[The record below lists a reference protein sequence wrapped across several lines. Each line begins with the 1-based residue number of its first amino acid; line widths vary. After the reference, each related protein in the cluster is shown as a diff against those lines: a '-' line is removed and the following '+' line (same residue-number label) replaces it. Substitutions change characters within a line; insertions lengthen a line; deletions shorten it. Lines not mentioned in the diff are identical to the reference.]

1 MTKVFF
7 ETGTSELSVNDS
19 GINVFGANGIQTLK
33 LKTGAL
39 NTKADSNVDKFY
51 FDGAISDFKFQQ
63 TGVVLKVFD
72 STDKLV
78 VELGVQ
84 DDNDSTPLTFTD
96 GTIRAAL
103 VAGTAGVQIQ
113 VGSVTVPSTSA
124 SKITVPAIAID
135 TTEKSAATVQTPV
148 VVPSSFT
155 LVSSASNAPTAE
167 GTNITFTVTPN
178 SAVTKATVLTLD
190 FVGQALN
197 SITNVTTAADF
208 NPAGTISFNAG
219 ETAAKQISVM
229 VKNDGIAEGL
239 EAYKV
244 RLVDETGAEKTT
256 TVGTITDGQPV
267 MNLSVNNSTVNEG
280 SNVIFTLTSD
290 VNAPAGGLVVPYN
303 LNTSTATNGSDFNI
317 TPATGTLIIPAG
329 EKSGSITV
337 NAFVDSVV
345 ETPETVVMN
354 LDTASVT
361 GVIFGN
367 TSATAV
373 INDTSVVVEAN
384 KFFFTGPTSINEG
397 TSAVYTISHASITGA
412 AITVPFTISGSATNG
427 SDYTLSTTSP
437 LVFNVGDSSKTITV
451 PITADNTTEG
461 AETLIITLGT
471 PSSDSVATGQSVIST
486 TILDGSVTGASST
499 FNLTTAVETITGT
512 EGNDLINGYINA
524 NGTNDTFNT
533 SDVINAGNGSADTL
547 QLVVDGFD
555 AGSLPTATITGVEII
570 SVKESGGI
578 SGVYNFAG
586 IAGLTKVIN
595 NGSSDNVTFNNL
607 ASGVQLAVQG
617 NGDAANADTTFTN
630 TGVIN
635 VVFNGGVVGGNVTRN
650 QTGAT
655 TATIYSLSSENNVDT
670 IDLDTANALTGLTIN
685 ATSSLTANLA
695 ADYAANTT
703 LAITGGAPK
712 VNLSGAALPAE
723 ITTVNASTFTGNVS
737 VKFNQND
744 KVADTAF
751 TGGNGNDTVDIGK
764 VQYKN
769 GKTLDGGLGTDTLK
783 ISDQGTLSD
792 TTVTNITN
800 FERLEIYDDND
811 GVVDTFDVSLLKNI
825 AAIQLNTDSAGD
837 GYVLNNLSASQA
849 LNITIAG
856 NQVVAP
862 QFNISNA
869 TTIGKIDTL
878 GLTIDAGE
886 TGNAVTVA
894 GIDAPG
900 VELIDLN
907 AIDSFTAT
915 SLEKLGALATFT
927 VIGNG
932 DVNLT
937 TGKLQLNLN
946 STIDATE
953 LKGMLTV
960 NASEATTLGM
970 SIKGSATQANVLTGT
985 KQADLFTGG
994 MGADVFVGGDGNDTL
1009 NGGSNADILDG
1020 GAGSD
1025 VVNGGAGADFITGG
1039 AGIDTL
1045 NGGSGDD
1052 IFVYAVTADLFD
1064 KNALVDN
1071 LVGGAGLDSLLLGTS
1086 GTAFAIGG
1094 SDVWTG
1100 ATGLDSLIGV
1110 ANTTANTITL
1120 HSSAE
1125 TAGIRLVDLSS
1136 NTAATGNKIEATG
1149 FSSATNLT
1157 LIGSTTGA
1165 NSISGGS
1172 GADTL
1177 IGGAGS
1183 DTITAGDGADVI
1195 YTNGGNDTIDL
1206 SVIAAGSTV
1215 GTADAAVD
1223 SIYISS
1229 ISANT
1234 IKGFG
1239 ATTPDKLY
1247 FTSSAFGNIS
1257 AFTKSVTVANPPS
1270 VTLGNYAETATDI
1283 AATAPTSAL
1292 GLQNTAGFVEVKA
1305 GTDVKLYY
1313 TTNMGAATTAN
1324 SQLVVTLTGVSDTD
1338 FDIANITM
1346 I

>member
-1 MTKVFF
+1 MTKIFF
-7 ETGTSELSVNDS
+7 EAGTSALNVSDS
-19 GINVFGANGIQTLK
+19 GVGVFGANGVQTLK

-39 NTKADSNVDKFY
+39 NVTADSNVDKFY
-51 FDGAISDFKFQQ
+51 FDGAITDFKFQQ
-63 TGVVLKVFD
+63 TGANLKVFD
-72 STDKLV
+72 ATDKLIID
-78 VELGVQ
+78 LGVQ
-84 DDNDSTPLTFTD
+84 DDSNGTPLTFTD
-96 GTIRAAL
+96 GTIKAAL
-103 VAGTAGVQIQ
+103 VGSSSGVQIQ
-113 VGSVTVPSTSA
+113 AGGVVVNSNSA
-124 SKITVPAIAID
+124 TKLSISSSAID
-135 TTEKSAATVQTPV
+135 LSEKSVATGTSTT
-148 VVPSSFT
+148 SSNFS
-155 LVSSASNAPTAE
+155 LVSNASSGPTLE
-167 GTNITFTVTPN
+167 GTNITFTVIPN
-178 SAVTKATVLTLD
+178 GAVTKASVLTLD
-190 FVGQALN
+190 LVGQILN
-197 SITNVTTAADF
+197 SITNVTTSADF
-208 NPAGTISFNAG
+208 NPVSAISFNAG
-219 ETAAKQISVM
+219 DTAAKQISVM
-229 VKNDGIAEGL
+229 VKNDGIAEGI
-239 EAYKV
+239 EAYKA
-244 RLVDETGAEKTT
+244 RLIDDTGAEKAT

-267 MNLSVNNSTVNEG
+267 VNLSVNNSTVNEG
-280 SNVIFTLTSD
+280 SSIIFTLTSD
-290 VNAPAGGLVVPYN
+290 VNAPVGGLVVPYN
-303 LNTSTATNGSDFNI
+303 LNTSTATNGTDFNI
-317 TPATGTLIIPAG
+317 TPATGTFIIPAG
-329 EKSGSITV
+329 EKAGSITV
-337 NAFVDSVV
+337 NAFVDSLV
-345 ETPETVVMN
+345 EAPETVTVN
-354 LDTASVT
+354 LDTTSVT
-361 GVIFGN
+361 GITFGN
-367 TSATAV
+367 TSTSTV
-373 INDTSVVVEAN
+373 INDTSVAAETN
-384 KFFFTGPTSINEG
+384 KFSISGSSSANEG
-397 TSAVYTISHASITGA
+397 TSIIYTVSHSGVTGT

-437 LVFNVGDSSKTITV
+437 LVFNVGDTSKTITV

-471 PSSDSVATGQSVIST
+471 PSGDSVATGQGVVRT
-486 TILDGSVTGASST
+486 TILDGSVTGSSST

-524 NGTNDTFNT
+524 NGTNDTFNNG
-533 SDVINAGNGSADTL
+533 DVINAGNGSSDTL

-570 SVKESGGI
+570 SIKESGGI
-578 SGVYNFAG
+578 SGVYNFSG

-595 NGSSDNVTFNNL
+595 NNSSDNVTFNNL
-607 ASGVQLAVQG
+607 ASAVQLVVQG
-617 NGDAANADTTFTN
+617 NSGTNADTTFTN
-630 TGVIN
+630 TGVIDLA
-635 VVFNGGVVGGNVTRN
+635 FNGGVVGGNVIRN
-650 QTGAT
+650 QTSAT
-655 TATIYSLSSENNVDT
+655 TATIYSLSSENSVDT

-685 ATSSLTANLA
+685 ATSNLTASLA
-695 ADYAANTT
+695 DDYAANTT
-703 LAITGGAPK
+703 LSITGSASK
-712 VNLSGAALPAE
+712 VDLSGAALSPN
-723 ITTVNASTFTGNVS
+723 ITTVNANSFTGNVF

-744 KVADTAF
+744 KVADTSF
-751 TGGNGNDTVDIGK
+751 VGGVGNDTVDIGK

-769 GKTLDGGLGTDTLK
+769 TKTLDAGLGTDTLK

-792 TTVTNITN
+792 TTVANISN

-811 GVVDTFDVSLLKNI
+811 GAVDAFDVSLLKNI
-825 AAIQLNTDSAGD
+825 AAIQLDTDSTSD
-837 GYVLNNLSASQA
+837 GYILNNLSASQA
-849 LNITIAG
+849 LNITVAG

-862 QFNISNA
+862 QFNLTSA
-869 TTIGKIDTL
+869 TTIGRIDTL

-900 VELIDLN
+900 VELVNLN

-927 VIGNG
+927 VMGNG

-970 SIKGSATQANVLTGT
+970 SIKGSTTQANVVTGT
-985 KQADLFTGG
+985 KQADLLTGG
-994 MGADVFVGGDGNDTL
+994 AGADVFVGGDGNDTL
-1009 NGGSNADILDG
+1009 NGGANADILDG

-1025 VVNGGAGADFITGG
+1025 MISGGAGADFITGG

-1052 IFVYAVTADLFD
+1052 IFVYAATADLFD
-1064 KNALVDN
+1064 KNALVDSIA
-1071 LVGGAGLDSLLLGTS
+1071 GGAGLDSLLLGAS
-1086 GTAFAIGG
+1086 GTAFAVGG

-1100 ATGLDSLIGV
+1100 ATGIDSLVGV
-1110 ANTTANTITL
+1110 ANTTASTITL

-1149 FSSATNLT
+1149 FSSSANLT
-1157 LIGSTTGA
+1157 LIGSATGA
-1165 NSISGGS
+1165 NSISGGA

-1195 YTNGGNDTIDL
+1195 YTNGGSDTIDL
-1206 SVIAAGSTV
+1206 SVTASGSTV
-1215 GTADAAVD
+1215 ATADTAVD
-1223 SIYISS
+1223 SIYISA
-1229 ISANT
+1229 INANT

-1247 FTSSAFGNIS
+1247 FTKSAFGNI
-1257 AFTKSVTVANPPS
+1257 A
-1270 VTLGNYAETATDI
+1270 TLTNGNNYAATTTDLTT
-1283 AATAPTSAL
+1283 TAPTTAL
-1292 GLQNTAGFVEVKA
+1292 GTGTVGFVEVKA

-1313 TTNMGAATTAN
+1313 TTNIAAATTAN

-1338 FDIANITM
+1338 FDIANISL